1 MRVSFAVV
9 PVLLFVDVVASRAQD
24 TALDQGIALYWSGQ
38 YQETIATLSP
48 HRLGE
53 LRRDERVECL
63 KYLAFSH
70 VAVGEED
77 AARDVFV
84 ELLEADPAIQ
94 LDLSQ
99 LSPKILRQF
108 ERARDELVQA
118 LFEDGKSSYASK
130 DYEQTLDIMNR
141 ALLLDSGFVLARE
154 YRELA
159 AEQLSLLEKV
169 AALEAPVAAAVES
182 PPPAEDDRVYHL
194 TSEIQP
200 PVLVSQVN
208 PTYPAAARRAR
219 REGIAVVAAVVGAD
233 GSVRAAKIVRS
244 VGPDIDRA
252 ALEAIRQWRY
262 RPASREG
269 RPVAVHT
276 VIQIAF
282 ELEQ

>member
-1 MRVSFAVV
+1 VRVSFAVV

-130 DYEQTLDIMNR
+130 DYEQTLDIMDR

-169 AALEAPVAAAVES
+169 AALEAPVAAPVES
-182 PPPAEDDRVYHL
+182 PPAAEDDRVYHL

-262 RPASREG
+262 RPASHEG